1 MIDTS
6 YVQALQEQNE
16 IQRVYEESVNEINAI
31 TNPIRIAAMR
41 REQEM
46 ELGIFTESGDDL
58 YMESVKT
65 AVTALGDKIIELL
78 QRLKD
83 FITGIPDKIKNA
95 SWNKAD
101 VDKKMDMIKKD
112 DPKRYEAMKVYV
124 DKGMLDFN
132 TFKSMKDFYAGF
144 DDLMDELEKKDVDEK
159 TLRGKFEKFK
169 KSLVKNKDAIATT
182 AAVLGLVATGT
193 TIALNYKKFRNE
205 SDRALSNEATRQA
218 DEANR
223 LYARMNKASKILAKD
238 DVKGNMK
245 MTILANTELEVERQ
259 LNANISKI
267 STLKA
272 NLYTKFDK
280 LASKFMKDP
289 DAVRSKNMNSIKES
303 TRKERD
309 RLYDVRSNNRSI
321 HINNMA
327 YQSDLAKKHDMTM

>member
-101 VDKKMDMIKKD
+101 VDKKMDTIKKD

-144 DDLMDELEKKDVDEK
+144 DDLMDELEKKDADEK

-218 DEANR
+218 DQANR
-223 LYARMNKASKILAKD
+223 MYARMDKASKILAKD

-259 LNANISKI
+259 LNANVSKI

-289 DAVRSKNMNSIKES
+289 NAVRSKNMNSIKEY

>member
-144 DDLMDELEKKDVDEK
+144 DDLMDELEKKDADEK

-218 DEANR
+218 DKAN
-223 LYARMNKASKILAKD
+223 YMYTRMKKASHILARNGVD
-238 DVKGNMK
+238 GHTRMA
-245 MTILANTELEVERQ
+245 ILANTEVEVERK

-272 NLYTKFDK
+272 SLYMKFDK
-280 LASKFMKDP
+280 LATKFMKDP
-289 DAVRSKNMNSIKES
+289 NAVRSKNMSSIRDS
-303 TRKERD
+303 VLKERE

>member
-31 TNPIRIAAMR
+31 TNPITIATMR

-144 DDLMDELEKKDVDEK
+144 DDLMDELEKKDADEK

-218 DEANR
+218 DKAN
-223 LYARMNKASKILAKD
+223 YMYTRMKKASHILARNGVD
-238 DVKGNMK
+238 GHTRMA
-245 MTILANTELEVERQ
+245 ILANTEVEVERK

-272 NLYTKFDK
+272 SLYMKFDK
-280 LASKFMKDP
+280 LATKFMKDP
-289 DAVRSKNMNSIKES
+289 NAVRSKNMSSIRDS
-303 TRKERD
+303 VLKERE

>member
-31 TNPIRIAAMR
+31 TNPITIATMR

-58 YMESVKT
+58 YMESVKS

-144 DDLMDELEKKDVDEK
+144 DDLMDELEKKDADDK

-205 SDRALSNEATRQA
+205 SDRALSNEASRQA
-218 DEANR
+218 DQANR
-223 LYARMNKASKILAKD
+223 MYARMDKASKILAKD

-259 LNANISKI
+259 LNANVSKI

-280 LASKFMKDP
+280 LATKFMKDP
-289 DAVRSKNMNSIKES
+289 DAVRSKNMDSIKES

>member
-31 TNPIRIAAMR
+31 TNPITIATMR

-144 DDLMDELEKKDVDEK
+144 DDLMDELEKKDADEK

-205 SDRALSNEATRQA
+205 SDRALSNEASRQA
-218 DEANR
+218 DQANR
-223 LYARMNKASKILAKD
+223 MYARMDKASKILAKD
-238 DVKGNMK
+238 GVKGNMK
-245 MTILANTELEVERQ
+245 MTILANTEVEVERQ
-259 LNANISKI
+259 LNANVSKI

-280 LASKFMKDP
+280 LATKFMKDP
-289 DAVRSKNMNSIKES
+289 DAVRSKNMDSIKES

>member
-31 TNPIRIAAMR
+31 TNPIRIATMR

-58 YMESVKT
+58 YMESVKN

-144 DDLMDELEKKDVDEK
+144 DDLMDELEKKDADEK

-205 SDRALSNEATRQA
+205 SDRALSNEASRQA
-218 DEANR
+218 DQANR
-223 LYARMNKASKILAKD
+223 MYARMDKASKILAKD

-259 LNANISKI
+259 LNANVSKI

-321 HINNMA
+321 HINNTA

>member
-31 TNPIRIAAMR
+31 TNPITIATMR

-58 YMESVKT
+58 YMESVKS

-144 DDLMDELEKKDVDEK
+144 DDLMDELEKKDADEK

-169 KSLVKNKDAIATT
+169 KSLVKNKDAIAAT

-205 SDRALSNEATRQA
+205 SDRALSNEASRQA
-218 DEANR
+218 DQANR
-223 LYARMNKASKILAKD
+223 MYARMDKASKILAKD
-238 DVKGNMK
+238 GVKGNMK
-245 MTILANTELEVERQ
+245 MTILANTEVEVERQ
-259 LNANISKI
+259 LNANVSKI

-280 LASKFMKDP
+280 LATKFMKDP
-289 DAVRSKNMNSIKES
+289 DAVRSKNMDSIKES

-309 RLYDVRSNNRSI
+309 RLYDDRSNNRTI

>member
-31 TNPIRIAAMR
+31 TNPITIATMR

-58 YMESVKT
+58 YMESVKS

-144 DDLMDELEKKDVDEK
+144 DDLMDELEKKDADEK

-205 SDRALSNEATRQA
+205 SDRALSNEASRQA
-218 DEANR
+218 DQANR
-223 LYARMNKASKILAKD
+223 MHAGMDKAYKILAKD

-259 LNANISKI
+259 LNANVSKI

-289 DAVRSKNMNSIKES
+289 NAVRSKNMDSIKES

>member
-31 TNPIRIAAMR
+31 TNPITIATMR

-58 YMESVKT
+58 YMESVKN

-144 DDLMDELEKKDVDEK
+144 DDLMDELEKKDADEK

-205 SDRALSNEATRQA
+205 SDRALSNEASRQA
-218 DEANR
+218 DQANR
-223 LYARMNKASKILAKD
+223 MYARMDKASKILAKD
-238 DVKGNMK
+238 GVKGNMK
-245 MTILANTELEVERQ
+245 MTILANTEVEVERQ
-259 LNANISKI
+259 LNANVSKI

-289 DAVRSKNMNSIKES
+289 NAVRSKNMNSIKES

>member
-144 DDLMDELEKKDVDEK
+144 DDLMDELEKKDADEK

-205 SDRALSNEATRQA
+205 SDRVLSNEASRQA
-218 DEANR
+218 DQANR
-223 LYARMNKASKILAKD
+223 MYARMNKASKILAKD

-245 MTILANTELEVERQ
+245 MTILANTEVEVERQ
-259 LNANISKI
+259 LNANVSKI

-280 LASKFMKDP
+280 LATKFMKDP
-289 DAVRSKNMNSIKES
+289 DAVRSKNMDSIKES

>member
-16 IQRVYEESVNEINAI
+16 IQHVYEESVNEINAI
-31 TNPIRIAAMR
+31 TNPITIATMR

-58 YMESVKT
+58 YMESVKS

-144 DDLMDELEKKDVDEK
+144 DDLMDELEKKDADEK

-205 SDRALSNEATRQA
+205 SDRALSNEASRQA
-218 DEANR
+218 DQANR
-223 LYARMNKASKILAKD
+223 MHARMDKASKILAKD
-238 DVKGNMK
+238 GVEGHTRMA
-245 MTILANTELEVERQ
+245 ILANTEVEVERR

-272 NLYTKFDK
+272 SLYMKFDK
-280 LASKFMKDP
+280 LATKFMKDP
-289 DAVRSKNMNSIKES
+289 NAVCSKNMSSIRDS
-303 TRKERD
+303 VLKERD

-321 HINNMA
+321 HINNTA

>member
-31 TNPIRIAAMR
+31 TNPITIATIR

-58 YMESVKT
+58 YMESVKS

-144 DDLMDELEKKDVDEK
+144 DDLMDELEKKDADEK

-205 SDRALSNEATRQA
+205 SDRALSNEASRQA
-218 DEANR
+218 DQANR
-223 LYARMNKASKILAKD
+223 MYARMNKASKILAKD

-259 LNANISKI
+259 LNANVSKI

-289 DAVRSKNMNSIKES
+289 KAVRSKNMSSIRDS
-303 TRKERD
+303 VLKERD

>member
-31 TNPIRIAAMR
+31 TNPITIATMR

-58 YMESVKT
+58 YMESVKS

-144 DDLMDELEKKDVDEK
+144 DDLMDELEKKDADEK

-205 SDRALSNEATRQA
+205 SDRALSNEASRQA
-218 DEANR
+218 DQANR
-223 LYARMNKASKILAKD
+223 MYARMDKASKILAKD

-259 LNANISKI
+259 LNANVSKI

-280 LASKFMKDP
+280 LATEFMKDP
-289 DAVRSKNMNSIKES
+289 NAVRSKNMDSIKES

>member
-31 TNPIRIAAMR
+31 TNPIGIAAMR

-58 YMESVKT
+58 YMESVKS

-144 DDLMDELEKKDVDEK
+144 DDLMDELEKKDADEK

-205 SDRALSNEATRQA
+205 SDRALSNEASRQA
-218 DEANR
+218 DQANR
-223 LYARMNKASKILAKD
+223 MYARMNKASHILAKEG
-238 DVKGNMK
+238 VEGHTK
-245 MTILANTELEVERQ
+245 MAILANTEVEVERK

-272 NLYTKFDK
+272 NMYTKFDK
-280 LASKFMKDP
+280 LATKFMKDP
-289 DAVRSKNMNSIKES
+289 NAVRSKNLNSIKDS
-303 TRKERD
+303 VLKERD

-321 HINNMA
+321 HINNTA

>member
-31 TNPIRIAAMR
+31 TNPITIATMR

-58 YMESVKT
+58 YMESVKS

-144 DDLMDELEKKDVDEK
+144 DDLMDELEKKDADEK

-218 DEANR
+218 DKAN
-223 LYARMNKASKILAKD
+223 YMYTRMKKASHILARNGVD
-238 DVKGNMK
+238 GHTRMA
-245 MTILANTELEVERQ
+245 ILANTEVEVERK

-272 NLYTKFDK
+272 SLYMKFDK
-280 LASKFMKDP
+280 IATKFMKDP
-289 DAVRSKNMNSIKES
+289 NAVRSKNMSSIRDS
-303 TRKERD
+303 VLKERE

>member
-31 TNPIRIAAMR
+31 TNPITIATMR

-58 YMESVKT
+58 YMESVKS

-144 DDLMDELEKKDVDEK
+144 DDLMDELEKKDADEK

-205 SDRALSNEATRQA
+205 YDRALSNEASRQA
-218 DEANR
+218 DKAN
-223 LYARMNKASKILAKD
+223 YMYTRMKKASHILARNGVD
-238 DVKGNMK
+238 GHTRMA
-245 MTILANTELEVERQ
+245 ILANTEVEVERK

-272 NLYTKFDK
+272 SLYMKFDK
-280 LASKFMKDP
+280 LATKFMKDP
-289 DAVRSKNMNSIKES
+289 NAVRSKNMSSIRDS
-303 TRKERD
+303 VLKERE

>member
-144 DDLMDELEKKDVDEK
+144 DDLMDELEKKDADEK

-205 SDRALSNEATRQA
+205 SDRALSNEASRQA
-218 DEANR
+218 DQANR
-223 LYARMNKASKILAKD
+223 MYARMNKASHILAKEG
-238 DVKGNMK
+238 VEGHTK
-245 MTILANTELEVERQ
+245 MAILANTEVEVERK

-272 NLYTKFDK
+272 NMYTKFDK
-280 LASKFMKDP
+280 LATKFMKDP
-289 DAVRSKNMNSIKES
+289 NAVRSKNLNSIKDS
-303 TRKERD
+303 VLKERD

-321 HINNMA
+321 HINNTA

>member
-144 DDLMDELEKKDVDEK
+144 DDLMDELEKKDADEK

-182 AAVLGLVATGT
+182 AAVLGIVATGT

-205 SDRALSNEATRQA
+205 SDRALSNEASRQA
-218 DEANR
+218 DQANR
-223 LYARMNKASKILAKD
+223 MYARMNKASKILAKD

-259 LNANISKI
+259 LNANVSKI

>member
-144 DDLMDELEKKDVDEK
+144 DDLMDELEKKDADEK

-205 SDRALSNEATRQA
+205 SDRALSNEASRQA
-218 DEANR
+218 DQANR
-223 LYARMNKASKILAKD
+223 MYTRMNKASKILAKD

-259 LNANISKI
+259 LNANVSKI

-289 DAVRSKNMNSIKES
+289 NAVRSKNMNSIKES

-321 HINNMA
+321 HINNTA

>member
-31 TNPIRIAAMR
+31 TNPIRIATMR

-58 YMESVKT
+58 YMESVKS

-144 DDLMDELEKKDVDEK
+144 DDLMDELEKKDADEK

-205 SDRALSNEATRQA
+205 SDRALSNEASRQA
-218 DEANR
+218 DQANR
-223 LYARMNKASKILAKD
+223 MYARMDKASKILAKD

-259 LNANISKI
+259 LNANVSKI

-289 DAVRSKNMNSIKES
+289 NAVRSKNMNSIKEY

>member
-31 TNPIRIAAMR
+31 TNPITIATMR

-58 YMESVKT
+58 YMESVKS

-144 DDLMDELEKKDVDEK
+144 DDLMDELEKKDADEK

-205 SDRALSNEATRQA
+205 SDRALSNEASRQA
-218 DEANR
+218 DQANR
-223 LYARMNKASKILAKD
+223 MYARMDKASKILAKD
-238 DVKGNMK
+238 GVKGNMK
-245 MTILANTELEVERQ
+245 MTILANTEVEVERQ
-259 LNANISKI
+259 LNANVSKI

-280 LASKFMKDP
+280 LATKFMKDP
-289 DAVRSKNMNSIKES
+289 DAVRSKNMDSIKES

>member
-31 TNPIRIAAMR
+31 TNPITIATMR

-58 YMESVKT
+58 YMESVKS

-144 DDLMDELEKKDVDEK
+144 DDLMDELEKKDADEK

-205 SDRALSNEATRQA
+205 SDRALSNEASRQA
-218 DEANR
+218 DKAN
-223 LYARMNKASKILAKD
+223 YMYTRMKKASHILARNGVD
-238 DVKGNMK
+238 GHTRMA
-245 MTILANTELEVERQ
+245 ILANTEVEVERK

-272 NLYTKFDK
+272 SLYMKFDK
-280 LASKFMKDP
+280 LATKFMKDP
-289 DAVRSKNMNSIKES
+289 DAVRSKNMSSIRDS
-303 TRKERD
+303 VLKERE

>member
-112 DPKRYEAMKVYV
+112 DPKRYESMKVYV
-124 DKGMLDFN
+124 EKGMLDFN

-144 DDLMDELEKKDVDEK
+144 DDLMDELEKKDADEK

-182 AAVLGLVATGT
+182 AAVLGIVATGT

-205 SDRALSNEATRQA
+205 TDRALSNEATRQA

-259 LNANISKI
+259 LNANVSKI
-267 STLKA
+267 SILKA

-289 DAVRSKNMNSIKES
+289 NAVRSKNMSSIKES

-321 HINNMA
+321 HINNTA

>member
-31 TNPIRIAAMR
+31 TNPITIATMR

-58 YMESVKT
+58 YMESVKS

-124 DKGMLDFN
+124 DKGMLDFS

-144 DDLMDELEKKDVDEK
+144 DDLMDELEKKDADEK

-205 SDRALSNEATRQA
+205 SDRALSNEASRQA
-218 DEANR
+218 DQANR
-223 LYARMNKASKILAKD
+223 MYARMDKASKILAKD
-238 DVKGNMK
+238 GVKGNMK
-245 MTILANTELEVERQ
+245 MTILANTEVEVERQ

-272 NLYTKFDK
+272 SLYMKFDK
-280 LASKFMKDP
+280 LATKFMKDP
-289 DAVRSKNMNSIKES
+289 NAVRSKNMSSIRDS
-303 TRKERD
+303 VLKERD

-321 HINNMA
+321 HINNTA

>member
-31 TNPIRIAAMR
+31 TNPITIATMR

-58 YMESVKT
+58 YMESVKS

-144 DDLMDELEKKDVDEK
+144 DDLMDELEKKDADEK

-169 KSLVKNKDAIATT
+169 KSLVKNKDVIATT

-205 SDRALSNEATRQA
+205 SDRALSNEASRQA
-218 DEANR
+218 DQANR
-223 LYARMNKASKILAKD
+223 MYARMNKASKILAKD

-259 LNANISKI
+259 LNANVSKI

>member
-58 YMESVKT
+58 YMESVKS

-144 DDLMDELEKKDVDEK
+144 DDLMDELEKKDADEK

-205 SDRALSNEATRQA
+205 SDRALSNEASRQA
-218 DEANR
+218 DQANR
-223 LYARMNKASKILAKD
+223 MYARMDKASKILAKD

-245 MTILANTELEVERQ
+245 MTILANTEVEVERQ
-259 LNANISKI
+259 LNANVSKI

-289 DAVRSKNMNSIKES
+289 NAVRSKNMNSIKES

>member
-31 TNPIRIAAMR
+31 TNPITIATMR

-58 YMESVKT
+58 YMESVKS

-144 DDLMDELEKKDVDEK
+144 DDLMDELEKKDADEK

-218 DEANR
+218 DRANIM
-223 LYARMNKASKILAKD
+223 YARMNKASKILAKD
-238 DVKGNMK
+238 GVEGHTRMA
-245 MTILANTELEVERQ
+245 ILANTEVEVERH

-280 LASKFMKDP
+280 LATKFMKDP
-289 DAVRSKNMNSIKES
+289 NAVRSKNMNSIRDS
-303 TRKERD
+303 VLKERD

-321 HINNMA
+321 HINNTA

>member
-31 TNPIRIAAMR
+31 TNPITIATMR

-58 YMESVKT
+58 YMESVKS

-144 DDLMDELEKKDVDEK
+144 DDLMDELEKKDADEK

-205 SDRALSNEATRQA
+205 SDRALSNEASRQA
-218 DEANR
+218 DQANR
-223 LYARMNKASKILAKD
+223 MYARMNKASKILAKD

-259 LNANISKI
+259 LNANVSKI

>member
-31 TNPIRIAAMR
+31 TNPITIATMR

-58 YMESVKT
+58 YMESVKS

-101 VDKKMDMIKKD
+101 VDKKMDMIKED

-144 DDLMDELEKKDVDEK
+144 DDLMDELEKKDADEK

-218 DEANR
+218 DKAN
-223 LYARMNKASKILAKD
+223 YMYTRMKKASHILARNGVD
-238 DVKGNMK
+238 GHTRMA
-245 MTILANTELEVERQ
+245 ILANTEVEVERK

-272 NLYTKFDK
+272 SLYMKFDK
-280 LASKFMKDP
+280 LATKFMKDP
-289 DAVRSKNMNSIKES
+289 NAVRSKNMSSIRDS
-303 TRKERD
+303 VLKERE

>member
-58 YMESVKT
+58 YMESVKS

-144 DDLMDELEKKDVDEK
+144 DDLMDELEKKDADEK

-289 DAVRSKNMNSIKES
+289 NAVRSKNMSSIRDS
-303 TRKERD
+303 VLKERD

-321 HINNMA
+321 HINNMPC
-327 YQSDLAKKHDMTM
+327 QSDLAKKHDMTM

>member
-31 TNPIRIAAMR
+31 TNPITIATMR

-58 YMESVKT
+58 YMESVKS

-144 DDLMDELEKKDVDEK
+144 DDLMDELEKKDADEK

-205 SDRALSNEATRQA
+205 SDRALSNEASRQA
-218 DEANR
+218 DQANR
-223 LYARMNKASKILAKD
+223 MYARMDKASKILAKD
-238 DVKGNMK
+238 GVKGNMK
-245 MTILANTELEVERQ
+245 MTILANTEVEVERQ
-259 LNANISKI
+259 LNANVSKI

-280 LASKFMKDP
+280 LATKFMKDP
-289 DAVRSKNMNSIKES
+289 NAVRSKNMDSIKES

>member
-31 TNPIRIAAMR
+31 TNPITIATMR

-58 YMESVKT
+58 YMESVKS

-144 DDLMDELEKKDVDEK
+144 DDLMDELEKKDADEK

-289 DAVRSKNMNSIKES
+289 NAVRSKNMSSIRDS
-303 TRKERD
+303 VLKERD

>member
-31 TNPIRIAAMR
+31 TNPITIATMR
-41 REQEM
+41 RDQEM

-58 YMESVKT
+58 YMESVKS

-144 DDLMDELEKKDVDEK
+144 DDLMDELEKKDADEK

-169 KSLVKNKDAIATT
+169 KSLVKNKDTIATT

-218 DEANR
+218 DKAN
-223 LYARMNKASKILAKD
+223 YMYTRMKKASHILARN
-238 DVKGNMK
+238 DVDGHTRMA
-245 MTILANTELEVERQ
+245 ILANTEVEVERK

-272 NLYTKFDK
+272 SLYMKFDK
-280 LASKFMKDP
+280 LATKFMKDP
-289 DAVRSKNMNSIKES
+289 DAVRSKNMSSIRDS
-303 TRKERD
+303 VLKERE

>member
-31 TNPIRIAAMR
+31 TNPITIATMR

-46 ELGIFTESGDDL
+46 ERGIYTESGDDL
-58 YMESVKT
+58 YMESVKS

-144 DDLMDELEKKDVDEK
+144 DDLMDELEKKDADEK

-205 SDRALSNEATRQA
+205 SDRALSNEASRQA
-218 DEANR
+218 DQANR
-223 LYARMNKASKILAKD
+223 MHARMDKASKILAKG
-238 DVKGNMK
+238 DVEGNMK

-289 DAVRSKNMNSIKES
+289 NAVRSKNMSSIRDS
-303 TRKERD
+303 VLKERD

>member
-31 TNPIRIAAMR
+31 TNPITIATMR

-58 YMESVKT
+58 YMESVKS

-144 DDLMDELEKKDVDEK
+144 DDLMDELEKKDADEK

-218 DEANR
+218 DKAN
-223 LYARMNKASKILAKD
+223 YMYTRMKKASHILARNG
-238 DVKGNMK
+238 VEGHTRMA
-245 MTILANTELEVERQ
+245 ILANTEVEVERK

-272 NLYTKFDK
+272 SLYMKFDK
-280 LASKFMKDP
+280 LATKFMKDP
-289 DAVRSKNMNSIKES
+289 NAVRSKNMSSIRDS
-303 TRKERD
+303 VLKERE

-321 HINNMA
+321 HINNTA

>member
-58 YMESVKT
+58 YMGSVKN

-124 DKGMLDFN
+124 EKGMLDFN

-144 DDLMDELEKKDVDEK
+144 DDLMDELEKKDADEK

-205 SDRALSNEATRQA
+205 SDRALSNEASRQA
-218 DEANR
+218 DQANR
-223 LYARMNKASKILAKD
+223 MYARMDKASKILAKD

-259 LNANISKI
+259 LNANVSKI

-289 DAVRSKNMNSIKES
+289 NAVRSKNMNSIKEY

>member
-31 TNPIRIAAMR
+31 TNPITIATMR

-58 YMESVKT
+58 YMESVKS

-78 QRLKD
+78 KRLKD
-83 FITGIPDKIKNA
+83 FITGIPEKIKNA

-112 DPKRYEAMKVYV
+112 DPKRYDAMKVYV

-144 DDLMDELEKKDVDEK
+144 DDLMDELEKKDADEK

-205 SDRALSNEATRQA
+205 SDRVLSNEASRQA
-218 DEANR
+218 DRANIMH
-223 LYARMNKASKILAKD
+223 ARMDKASKILAKD
-238 DVKGNMK
+238 GVEGNMK

-259 LNANISKI
+259 LNANVSKI

-289 DAVRSKNMNSIKES
+289 DAVRSKNMDSLKKA
-303 TRKERD
+303 TTKERD

-321 HINNMA
+321 HINNTA
-327 YQSDLAKKHDMTM
+327 YQADMAKKNNVTT

>member
-144 DDLMDELEKKDVDEK
+144 DDLMDELEKKDADEK

-218 DEANR
+218 DQANR
-223 LYARMNKASKILAKD
+223 MYARMNKASKILAKD

-245 MTILANTELEVERQ
+245 MTILANTEVEVERQ
-259 LNANISKI
+259 LNANVSKI

-280 LASKFMKDP
+280 LATKFMKDP
-289 DAVRSKNMNSIKES
+289 DAVRSKNMDSIKES